1 MKLSTQLA
9 MMLRESRGSRGRLL
23 FFIACLAI
31 GVAAVVGVSST
42 VAAIDDGLRAQA
54 RELLAADLVVSS
66 RQPLPQ
72 SLSEQLDTLAPGHE
86 RTGIHELSTM
96 AAAAA
101 SVDGRPGAS
110 LLVELKAVEG
120 RFPLFGELTLE
131 PAGTLHDLLTERTL
145 VVAPELLSALRLSV
159 GDEILLGGKPFS
171 IAAVVVAE
179 PNRLSFSFSLGPR
192 VFLSREGLDRAGLL
206 TLGSRV
212 RYRTMVALGS
222 VSGRDQLEAVSS
234 GLRQAFPEQT
244 ERLSIETWDEAQ
256 PAVRRQ
262 LDGAQRYLGLV
273 ALLSLLLG
281 GIGVAQIVRAWL
293 ATRIEAVA
301 VLRCIGFQSRE
312 ILILYLGHV
321 ALLALVGS
329 LIGAAIGACFPWLLP
344 LAAPELVPA
353 ELISA
358 WQPWVVVRGVLLGLG
373 VALVFSLPPLSAV
386 FRVSP
391 ARVLRAEAAPLPARR
406 GVAVACTL
414 LLLAGVFGA
423 AWSQGGSAA
432 LGAWFSAG
440 LVLTSAALAGGA
452 RLTMVLVGRLPRHG
466 LPVTLRQGLSALTRP
481 GAGTT
486 GAVTALGLGVLV
498 VMTISTVAQRLDE
511 EFAGALPENAPSAFL
526 VDVQPDQ
533 WAGVEQLLVDSDARS
548 VDSVPV
554 VMARLSAVGGRTVGD
569 LLGDPD
575 PPPRWVLTR
584 EQRLTWSAEFAED
597 TVWVAGEPWSN
608 PERDEVCLEL
618 GFAESLGA
626 EVGTE
631 VVFDV
636 QGVKM
641 PLLVTAIREV
651 EWRSFAINFFIVVEP
666 GVLEGAPHFRIAAAR
681 LDETAESQAR
691 DALVASYPNVTFIS
705 LRAIIEKVI
714 ELLTTLAVGVR
725 LLGSFTIV
733 TGLAVLAGA
742 IASTS
747 LRRSQE
753 AALLKTL
760 GVTRRGVATLFAV
773 EYALCGLVAGA
784 IGGAGA
790 AALSWGFLVH
800 VAEVSFTPSW
810 TALGLAMAGSAGLS
824 VLAGLSASR
833 RALASPPAL
842 TLRG

>member
-1 MKLSTQLA
+1 VKLSTQLA

-66 RQPLPQ
+66 RQPLPE
-72 SLSEQLDTLAPGHE
+72 SLTEQLDTLAPGHE

-96 AAAAA
+96 AAVA

-110 LLVELKAVEG
+110 QLVELKAVEG

-131 PAGTLHDLLTERTL
+131 PAGTLQDLLTERTL
-145 VVAPELLSALRLSV
+145 VVAPELLSTLRLSV

-206 TLGSRV
+206 ALGSRV
-212 RYRTMVALGS
+212 RYRTMVSLGS
-222 VSGRDQLEAVSS
+222 ASGRDQLEAVSR

-262 LDGAQRYLGLV
+262 LDGARRYLGLV

-344 LAAPELVPA
+344 MAAPELVPA

-358 WQPWVVVRGVLLGLG
+358 WQPWVVVRGVVLGLG

-391 ARVLRAEAAPLPARR
+391 ARVLRAEAAPLPVRR
-406 GVAVACTL
+406 GVVLSCALV
-414 LLLAGVFGA
+414 LLAGVFGA

-452 RLTMVLVGRLPRHG
+452 RLTMVLVGRLPRQG
-466 LPVTLRQGLSALTRP
+466 LAVTLRQGLSALARP

-498 VMTISTVAQRLDE
+498 VMTISTVAHRLDE
-511 EFAGALPENAPSAFL
+511 EFAGSLPENAPSAFL

-533 WAGVEQLLVDSDARS
+533 WAGVEQLLLDSDARS

-554 VMARLSAVGGRTVGD
+554 VMARLHSVGGREVGE
-569 LLGDPD
+569 LLSDPE

-608 PERDEVCLEL
+608 PERDEVCLER

-631 VVFDV
+631 IVFDV

-681 LDETAESQAR
+681 LDETAEGQAR

-800 VAEVSFTPSW
+800 VAEVPFTPSW
-810 TALGLAMAGSAGLS
+810 TTLGLAMAGSAGLS
-824 VLAGLSASR
+824 VLAGLGASR
-833 RALASPPAL
+833 RALASPPAM
-842 TLRG
+842 TLRR